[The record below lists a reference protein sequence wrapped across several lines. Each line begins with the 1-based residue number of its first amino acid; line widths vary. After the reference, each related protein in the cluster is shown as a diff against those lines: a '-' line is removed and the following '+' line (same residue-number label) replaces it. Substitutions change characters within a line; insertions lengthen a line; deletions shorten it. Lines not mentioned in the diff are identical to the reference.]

1 MYSLFQVRSRV
12 FFDIEIGQKKEG
24 RVTFELVSR
33 SIALHQEFAL
43 KAHSMM
49 TVVVP
54 KTAENFRALCT
65 GEKGTGN
72 SGKPLSYKGS
82 TFHRVIKGFMI
93 QGGDF
98 TAGNGTGGESIYGEK
113 FEDEN
118 FKLKHNKP
126 LLLSM
131 ANAGPGTNGSQ
142 FFVTTVPTPHLDGK
156 HVVFGEVLDGKGIIR
171 KIENLKTQSDKPVHA
186 VTIADCGQL
195 SGDEAATPKK
205 TPDSTGDPYED
216 FPEDQGKDIKAP
228 ETCKIANELK
238 DFGNKAF
245 KAGDLNL
252 ALDKYQKGLRYLNE
266 DPEIEK
272 DDPPE
277 LPKQLSAIRFT
288 LHSNS
293 ALLQNKLKSYEEAL
307 KSATNALEQKDVA
320 DADRAKAFYRKAM
333 ACQGVKDDEQAVKD
347 FEEALKLAPGDA
359 AITKE
364 LTTVKKKLAEQS
376 KKEKAIYKKFFQ

>member
-1 MYSLFQVRSRV
+1 
-12 FFDIEIGQKKEG
+12 
-24 RVTFELVSR
+24 
-33 SIALHQEFAL
+33 
-43 KAHSMM
+43 
-49 TVVVP
+49 
-54 KTAENFRALCT
+54 
-65 GEKGTGN
+65 
-72 SGKPLSYKGS
+72 
-82 TFHRVIKGFMI
+82 MI

-118 FKLKHNKP
+118 FKLKHDKP

-142 FFVTTVPTPHLDGK
+142 FFVTTVPTLHLDGK

-171 KIENLKTQSDKPVHA
+171 KIENLKTQSNDRPQNLD

-245 KAGDLNL
+245 RAGDLNL

-266 DPEIEK
+266 DPEVEK

-293 ALLQNKLKSYEEAL
+293 ALLQNKLKAYEEAM

-320 DADRAKAFYRKAM
+320 DADRAKALYRKGIAG
-333 ACQGVKDDEQAVKD
+333 QGVKDDEQAIRD

-364 LTTVKKKLAEQS
+364 LTATKKKLSEQS
-376 KKEKAIYKKFFQ
+376 KKEKAAYKKFFQ

>member
-1 MYSLFQVRSRV
+1 MAPEKARSRV
-12 FFDIEIGQKKEG
+12 YFDIEIGKNKEG
-24 RVTFELVSR
+24 RITFELYDD
-33 SIALHQEFAL
+33 
-43 KAHSMM
+43 
-49 TVVVP
+49 VVP

-65 GEKGTGN
+65 GEKGTGK

-82 TFHRVIKGFMI
+82 IFHRVIKGFMI

-118 FKLKHNKP
+118 FKLKHDKP

-142 FFVTTVPTPHLDGK
+142 FFVTTVNTPHLDGK
-156 HVVFGEVLDGKGIIR
+156 HVVFGEVLDGKGIVR
-171 KIENLKTQSDKPVHA
+171 KVENLKTQSDKPIQD
-186 VTIADCGQL
+186 VTIVDCGQL
-195 SGDEAATPKK
+195 SGDESLAPSKK
-205 TPDSTGDPYED
+205 VPDSTGDPYED
-216 FPEDQGKDIKAP
+216 FPEDQAGEIKAS

-245 KAGDLNL
+245 KNGDLNL

-266 DPEIEK
+266 YPDPDEG
-272 DDPPE
+272 DPPE
-277 LPKQLSAIRFT
+277 LSKQLTAIRFT

-293 ALLQNKLKSYEEAL
+293 ALLQNKLKSYEDAQ
-307 KSATNALEQKDVA
+307 KSATNALEQA
-320 DADRAKAFYRKAM
+320 DIAGSDRAKALYRKGLASL
-333 ACQGVKDDEQAVKD
+333 GLKDEDQAVKD

-364 LTTVKKKLAEQS
+364 LSAVKKKIAEQA
-376 KKEKAIYKKFFQ
+376 KKEKAAYKKFFQ